1 MMFVMMVVVVMVV
14 VVGLLVFLT
23 GGKDGE
29 KGQIKQVGKG
39 WFFLLPMPS
48 NGCLPNRSLALL

>member
-1 MMFVMMVVVVMVV
+1 MMFVMMVVVV

-39 WFFLLPMPS
+39 RFFLLPMPS

>member
-1 MMFVMMVVVVMVV
+1 MMFVMMVV

>member
-1 MMFVMMVVVVMVV
+1 MIMFVMMVMVV
-14 VVGLLVFLT
+14 LVGLT
-23 GGKDGE
+23 RGKNGE
-29 KGQIKQVGKG
+29 KAQIKQVGKG